1 MLVVV
6 GTPVAFATT
15 GLLHLVAW
23 PGGSEIETS
32 TRLRDYA
39 TLWTVVQALRHQ
51 ASMAPSQSYGL
62 MTLPP
67 DATVQQQAQPVVA
80 EVAKPCPTRLT
91 F

>member
-51 ASMAPSQSYGL
+51 ASMAPSQSNDL
-62 MTLPP
+62 VH
-67 DATVQQQAQPVVA
+67 D
-80 EVAKPCPTRLT
+80 
-91 F
+91 